1 MFNRRFRNNKNK
13 ETDNKEIDNKETEAL
28 STNTEVEEIDVNDP
42 TESSKEETTQV
53 VTNVPTNTSGLE
65 RAIMSDANNRTLR
78 ELQRMEQETNPELL
92 EGVGL
97 SIFLDKKE
105 RKYLLYEIS
114 YDINDLS
121 KTTLKLLKSSELREE
136 IVDAFK
142 MKAGNIFQQLYK

>member
-53 VTNVPTNTSGLE
+53 VTNVLTNTSGLE

-92 EGVGL
+92 EGIGL